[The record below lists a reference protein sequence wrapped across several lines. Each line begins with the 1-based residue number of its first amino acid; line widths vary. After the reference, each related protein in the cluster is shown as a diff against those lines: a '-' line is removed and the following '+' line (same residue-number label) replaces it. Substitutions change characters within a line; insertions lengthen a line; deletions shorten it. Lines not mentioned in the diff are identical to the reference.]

1 MLKNETI
8 DFLRKVPPFTFL
20 TDEEMDAFV
29 QDISLEYYPQ
39 GSRILAQDG
48 PPSAYLSIVKK
59 GIARVSMTS
68 DEGEEIVIDYR
79 NAGEFFG
86 LLSIVRGDRS
96 RANVVAV
103 VDTICYLIPKEKV
116 LSLIKTNP
124 TVDEYL
130 LKSFFVNFLD
140 KTYQETRSRVS
151 LVGDGERLLFTTAVG
166 DIVRRGLVTAGE
178 DVSIREAAQIM
189 AEEKISSLIIENTG
203 GLPVGIVTDRDLREK
218 VVARGRD
225 SRDPVRAIMSAPLV
239 RVDANDYCF
248 DTLLKMIRYDIHHLL
263 VIEGGVPKGVVT
275 NHDFMV
281 LQGSSPT
288 SLVREIEDEQS
299 IESLANVRAKMIKIV
314 STLVREGARAGSIT
328 GLITEITE
336 KLLNRIVTLIER
348 KIGPAPLA
356 STLFLFGE
364 GGRREFTLRP
374 AIRLG
379 VVFGDTTNTIAV
391 KNTER
396 YFTDFGIR
404 LRDAV
409 TLCGLGPVN
418 GDPGTILQQDH
429 IRSFSGWKGL
439 IEKWIA
445 RPFVHGPEEGFLE
458 MRAIRGDDGHV
469 EGLLELFR
477 GRAGQER
484 DFMDYVAAK
493 AVRNRPPLG
502 FLGKVVVEKGGKH
515 QNELDLFEKGIKPI
529 VDSIR
534 VFALEKT
541 VPETTTLRRL
551 QYLKER
557 YLFDEAENIGHALE
571 YLFTLAIHHEL
582 ERIEGGKT
590 PDDFI
595 NPEHLGSLEMKTL
608 KESFQL
614 ITRTYEI
621 IEKAYPI
628 ERVA

>member
-1 MLKNETI
+1 MLMNETI

-20 TDEEMDAFV
+20 TDEEMDVFV

-59 GIARVSMTS
+59 GIIRVSMTS

-116 LSLIKTNP
+116 LALIKTNP
-124 TVDEYL
+124 LVDEYF
-130 LKSFFVNFLD
+130 LKSFFVNFID

-166 DIVRRGLVTAGE
+166 DIVRRGLVTVGE

-189 AEEKISSLIIENTG
+189 AEEKISSLIIVNTG

-218 VVARGRD
+218 VVAQGRD
-225 SRDPVRAIMSAPLV
+225 SRDPVGTIMSSPLV
-239 RVDANDYCF
+239 RVDASDYCF

-263 VIEGGVPKGVVT
+263 VIESGVPKGVVT

-299 IESLANVRAKMIKIV
+299 IESLAKVRAKMIKIV

-336 KLLNRIVTLIER
+336 KLLNRIVTLTER
-348 KIGPAPLA
+348 KIGPPPLA
-356 STLFLFGE
+356 STWFLFGE

-374 AIRLG
+374 TIRLG
-379 VVFGDTTNTIAV
+379 VVFGDTVNAIAI

-396 YFTDFGIR
+396 YYTEFGIR
-404 LRDAV
+404 LRDAM

-418 GDPGTILQQDH
+418 SDPGGILQQDH
-429 IRSFSGWKGL
+429 IRSFSGWQSL
-439 IEKWIA
+439 IEEWIT
-445 RPFVHGPEEGFLE
+445 RPFAHAPDEGFLE
-458 MRAIRGDDGHV
+458 MRTIRGDDGHV

-477 GRAGQER
+477 GRAGQQR

-502 FLGKVVVEKGGKH
+502 FLGKVVVEKSGEH

-534 VFALEKT
+534 VFSLEKA
-541 VPETTTLRRL
+541 VPEITTLRRL

-557 YLFDEAENIGHALE
+557 YAFDEAENIGHALE

-582 ERIEGGKT
+582 ERIEGGNA

-595 NPEHLGSLEMKTL
+595 NPGHLGSLEMKTL